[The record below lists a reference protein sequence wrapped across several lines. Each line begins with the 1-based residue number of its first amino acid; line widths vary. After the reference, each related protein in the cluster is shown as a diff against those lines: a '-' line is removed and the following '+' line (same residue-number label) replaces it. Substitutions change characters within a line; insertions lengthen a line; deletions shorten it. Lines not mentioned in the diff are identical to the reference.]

1 MKLTAQAEYGLRC
14 ILSLARARRAAASMP
29 TPQVSE
35 RTSLTVGEIAES
47 EGISMEYAGKLIRIL
62 RRSGLVE
69 STLGRKGGYCL
80 ARPPDQISV
89 CDVLAALG
97 ARIYEPALCDRY
109 TGDRTFCVHDSDCA
123 IRSLWAGLQHIIDDV
138 LSKVTLNEL
147 VGTEQ
152 GMAEWI
158 QDHSAHVEFP
168 PELFAPRCR
177 ERPR

>member
-1 MKLTAQAEYGLRC
+1 MKLTAQVEYGLRC
-14 ILSLARARRAAASMP
+14 ILSLAREARAASTP

-35 RTSLTVGEIAES
+35 KTSVTVGEIAES
-47 EGISMEYAGKLIRIL
+47 EGISVEYAGKLIRIL

-80 ARPPDQISV
+80 ARPPDQINL

-97 ARIYEPALCDRY
+97 GRIYDPEVCDRY
-109 TGDRTFCVHDSDCA
+109 TGDRRFCVHDSDCA

-152 GMAEWI
+152 SMAEWI

-168 PELFAPRCR
+168 PELFAPRCKR
-177 ERPR
+177 KPR

>member
-1 MKLTAQAEYGLRC
+1 
-14 ILSLARARRAAASMP
+14 MP
-29 TPQVSE
+29 TPQISE
-35 RTSLTVGEIAES
+35 KTSVTVGKIAES
-47 EGISMEYAGKLIRIL
+47 EGISVEYAGKLIRIL

-89 CDVLAALG
+89 CDVLIALG

-109 TGDRTFCVHDSDCA
+109 TGDRTFCVHDGDCA

-147 VGTEQ
+147 AGTEQ
-152 GMAEWI
+152 TMAQWI
-158 QDHSAHVEFP
+158 QDHTQHTWSSLSSCVDRAVAEN
-168 PELFAPRCR
+168 LSSDR
-177 ERPR
+177 